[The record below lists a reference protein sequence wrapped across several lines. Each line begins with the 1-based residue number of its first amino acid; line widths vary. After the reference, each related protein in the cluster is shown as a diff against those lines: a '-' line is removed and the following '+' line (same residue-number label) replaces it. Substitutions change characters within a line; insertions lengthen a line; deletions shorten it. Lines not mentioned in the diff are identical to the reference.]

1 MKNNDFNFNK
11 IRTYEK
17 QWNQFHENQMKN
29 SVWFIAVQEEDGMA
43 EVKRRMTIGEDRRT
57 I

>member
-1 MKNNDFNFNK
+1 
-11 IRTYEK
+11 
-17 QWNQFHENQMKN
+17 MKN